1 MAESKKLTTAYWA
14 ALITKWISKNSTPGK
29 RLPSLPKDL
38 KAGYMKAR
46 ASEKKKG
53 ITSHARIKTPNGP
66 AFIGVRDLKDKDPFK
81 LYYDK
86 TETVKGLNR
95 RAGEAEKVIT
105 WKERLEYMNR
115 NLIDPPEGYSTRE
128 SYAKQLEADDAAKRA
143 AKKAENARNGKGDIY
158 EHLLPLAAPEEYG
171 GFEHDLNTVSAPAKE
186 NAIKSAKIASSQTAR
201 EQGVPTSRS
210 SAMYKEMRGQAS
222 PTRKT
227 FDAFYEDITTNKRKN
242 VQAIRKKS
250 DRLKVQRQQ
259 QVDAARLRE
268 AKKLGGRYQLQPP
281 TPKGAGNK
289 FTKMLRVL
297 GKTAYKGS

>member
-1 MAESKKLTTAYWA
+1 MS
-14 ALITKWISKNSTPGK
+14 ALDKALDHSKNLGVDECEVVHIK
-29 RLPSLPKDL
+29 RKILTVRITDSEIYEL
-38 KAGYMKAR
+38 KNNFD
-46 ASEKKKG
+46 E
-53 ITSHARIKTPNGP
+53 N
-66 AFIGVRDLKDKDPFK
+66 FGVRLIHDK
-81 LYYDK
+81 
-86 TETVKGLNR
+86 
-95 RAGEAEKVIT
+95 
-105 WKERLEYMNR
+105 
-115 NLIDPPEGYSTRE
+115 
-128 SYAKQLEADDAAKRA
+128 
-143 AKKAENARNGKGDIY
+143 
-158 EHLLPLAAPEEYG
+158 
-171 GFEHDLNTVSAPAKE
+171 
-186 NAIKSAKIASSQTAR
+186 KIASSQTAR

-297 GKTAYKGS
+297 GKTAYKGG